1 MDRSGFL
8 RLFCLLD
15 GDENR
20 NYLRAYTLYIACT
33 SNDNTVHLLLTPRL
47 RLRSP
52 TITILSYAARILQ
65 LASND
70 TLSSLSCSSRA
81 LVLPQPILPFFR
93 VLASVLA
100 PDNSSSRPLG
110 QRSSFPAYQFLT
122 TDWFSRKYSSLMNTV
137 SFHSFL
143 NRMSVFCIQVQVFV
157 SRTSVSNFLFSS
169 DEPRCFF
176 FYPSF
181 PSRNYSSKFAYV
193 YKRCSLKPR
202 MNLAKVIRGRESK
215 FEFEAFVRSIIVHL
229 GFFNLVDD
237 FLSKGDDVSRND
249 IEKG

>member
-93 VLASVLA
+93 VLASVL
-100 PDNSSSRPLG
+100 DNSSSRPLG

-143 NRMSVFCIQVQVFV
+143 NRMSVFCIG
-157 SRTSVSNFLFSS
+157 SRCLSLEPAFPTFFSPPTSLAASS
-169 DEPRCFF
+169 FIL
-176 FYPSF
+176 PSLREII
-181 PSRNYSSKFAYV
+181 P
-193 YKRCSLKPR
+193 P
-202 MNLAKVIRGRESK
+202 NLLTFI
-215 FEFEAFVRSIIVHL
+215 
-229 GFFNLVDD
+229 
-237 FLSKGDDVSRND
+237 ND
-249 IEKG
+249 AV

>member
-93 VLASVLA
+93 VLASVL
-100 PDNSSSRPLG
+100 DNSSSRPLG

-143 NRMSVFCIQVQVFV
+143 NRMSVFCIG
-157 SRTSVSNFLFSS
+157 SRCLSLEPAFPTFFS
-169 DEPRCFF
+169 PPTRCFF

-215 FEFEAFVRSIIVHL
+215 FELSFRSFDYCSSGIFQPRRRLFV
-229 GFFNLVDD
+229 
-237 FLSKGDDVSRND
+237 KG
-249 IEKG
+249 G

>member
-93 VLASVLA
+93 VLASVL
-100 PDNSSSRPLG
+100 DNSSSRPLG

-143 NRMSVFCIQVQVFV
+143 NRMSVFCIG
-157 SRTSVSNFLFSS
+157 SRCLSLEPAFPTFFS
-169 DEPRCFF
+169 PPTRCFF

-181 PSRNYSSKFAYV
+181 EK
-193 YKRCSLKPR
+193 L
-202 MNLAKVIRGRESK
+202 
-215 FEFEAFVRSIIVHL
+215 
-229 GFFNLVDD
+229 FFQICLR
-237 FLSKGDDVSRND
+237 L
-249 IEKG
+249 

>member
-143 NRMSVFCIQVQVFV
+143 NRMSVFCIG
-157 SRTSVSNFLFSS
+157 SRCLSLEPAFPTFFS
-169 DEPRCFF
+169 PPTRCFF

-202 MNLAKVIRGRESK
+202 MNLTKVIRGRESK
-215 FEFEAFVRSIIVHL
+215 FELSFRSFDYCSSGIFQPRRRLFV
-229 GFFNLVDD
+229 
-237 FLSKGDDVSRND
+237 KG
-249 IEKG
+249 G

>member
-33 SNDNTVHLLLTPRL
+33 SNDNTVHLLLAPRL

-93 VLASVLA
+93 VLASVL
-100 PDNSSSRPLG
+100 DNSSSRPLG

-143 NRMSVFCIQVQVFV
+143 NRMSVFCIG
-157 SRTSVSNFLFSS
+157 SRCLSLEPAFPTFFS
-169 DEPRCFF
+169 PPTRCFF

-215 FEFEAFVRSIIVHL
+215 FELSFRSFDYCSSGIFQPRRRLFV
-229 GFFNLVDD
+229 
-237 FLSKGDDVSRND
+237 KG
-249 IEKG
+249 G

>member
-143 NRMSVFCIQVQVFV
+143 NRMSVFCIG
-157 SRTSVSNFLFSS
+157 SRCLSLEPAFPTFFS
-169 DEPRCFF
+169 PPTRCFF

-181 PSRNYSSKFAYV
+181 PSRNYSSKFVYV

-202 MNLAKVIRGRESK
+202 MNLTKVIRGRESK
-215 FEFEAFVRSIIVHL
+215 FELSFRSFDYCSSGIFQPRRRLFV
-229 GFFNLVDD
+229 
-237 FLSKGDDVSRND
+237 KG
-249 IEKG
+249 G

>member
-1 MDRSGFL
+1 MTSRADHIHFAWIDRVSFG
-8 RLFCLLD
+8 CLLD

-143 NRMSVFCIQVQVFV
+143 NRMSVFCIG
-157 SRTSVSNFLFSS
+157 SRCLSLEPAFPTFFS
-169 DEPRCFF
+169 PPTRCFF

-202 MNLAKVIRGRESK
+202 MNLTKVIRGRESK
-215 FEFEAFVRSIIVHL
+215 FELSFRSFDYCSSGIFQPRRRLFV
-229 GFFNLVDD
+229 
-237 FLSKGDDVSRND
+237 KG
-249 IEKG
+249 G

>member
-143 NRMSVFCIQVQVFV
+143 NRMSVFCIG
-157 SRTSVSNFLFSS
+157 
-169 DEPRCFF
+169 PRCLSLEPAFPTFF
-176 FYPSF
+176 SPPTSLAASSFILPSLRELIL
-181 PSRNYSSKFAYV
+181 P
-193 YKRCSLKPR
+193 
-202 MNLAKVIRGRESK
+202 NLLTFI
-215 FEFEAFVRSIIVHL
+215 
-229 GFFNLVDD
+229 
-237 FLSKGDDVSRND
+237 ND
-249 IEKG
+249 AV

>member
-81 LVLPQPILPFFR
+81 LVLPQLILPFFR
-93 VLASVLA
+93 VLASVL
-100 PDNSSSRPLG
+100 DNSSSRPLG

-143 NRMSVFCIQVQVFV
+143 NRMSVFCIG
-157 SRTSVSNFLFSS
+157 SRCLSLEPAFPTFFSPPTSLAASS
-169 DEPRCFF
+169 FIL
-176 FYPSF
+176 PSLREIIL
-181 PSRNYSSKFAYV
+181 P
-193 YKRCSLKPR
+193 
-202 MNLAKVIRGRESK
+202 NLL
-215 FEFEAFVRSIIVHL
+215 AFI
-229 GFFNLVDD
+229 
-237 FLSKGDDVSRND
+237 ND
-249 IEKG
+249 AV

>member
-93 VLASVLA
+93 VLASVL
-100 PDNSSSRPLG
+100 DNSSSRPLG

-143 NRMSVFCIQVQVFV
+143 NRMSVFCIG
-157 SRTSVSNFLFSS
+157 SRCLSLEPAFPTFFSPPTSLAASS
-169 DEPRCFF
+169 FIL
-176 FYPSF
+176 PSLREIIL
-181 PSRNYSSKFAYV
+181 P
-193 YKRCSLKPR
+193 
-202 MNLAKVIRGRESK
+202 NLLTFI
-215 FEFEAFVRSIIVHL
+215 
-229 GFFNLVDD
+229 
-237 FLSKGDDVSRND
+237 ND
-249 IEKG
+249 AV